1 LCSEGCGVGVR
12 VSTVAAAGAEALIAL
27 PKWLPKDAFEFMLVE
42 LLRRGVLKEDFAHTA
57 YATNSYLKVPLRAG
71 LHCGTLRWLAFAVGG
86 GSFGTCAY

>member
-1 LCSEGCGVGVR
+1 

-57 YATNSYLKVPLRAG
+57 YATNSYLKVRFARACIAARSAG
-71 LHCGTLRWLAFAVGG
+71 WRSQQAVARSGPVRIRK
-86 GSFGTCAY
+86 